1 MSNGRSRLLIIVLV
15 CSLAINLLLVGGIIG
30 RLAFRPPRPPM
41 MDHLGW
47 VIRNLDPAT
56 RQALRP
62 GLIAHAKK
70 VRPLRREI
78 RAAQREFVNALLQP
92 ELDTQKLDAA
102 LGKLRS
108 ASDAY
113 QQSMHDEMVVIL
125 KKMSYDERKRFV
137 NFLRHR
143 PDMHRRHRD
152 GRNAGSPPEGVS
164 PPQGEGK
171 PAPNEPPPPP

>member
-1 MSNGRSRLLIIVLV
+1 MSNGRRRLLIIVLV

-30 RLAFRPPRPPM
+30 RLAFRPPGPPI

-47 VIRNLDPAT
+47 VVRNLDPAT
-56 RQALRP
+56 RQSLRP

-78 RAAQREFVNALLQP
+78 RAAQRQFLNVLLQRK
-92 ELDTQKLDAA
+92 LDTQKLDAA
-102 LGKLRS
+102 LGELRT

-125 KKMSYDERKRFV
+125 KKMSYEERKRFV

-152 GRNAGSPPEGVS
+152 RTNAGTPPR
-164 PPQGEGK
+164 
-171 PAPNEPPPPP
+171 PANGMPPPPGTPPT